1 MARTVVD
8 SGSPMSG
15 PSGGVGWDRRLAILA
30 EIRRLQD
37 DLKLST
43 DEGERHLLLGIIEA
57 RWDEYRWAEQAS
69 RGPSP
74 PPSERLSR

>member
-1 MARTVVD
+1 MVVD

-15 PSGGVGWDRRLAILA
+15 PSGGVGWERRLAILA

-37 DLKLST
+37 DLKHST
-43 DEGERHLLLGIIEA
+43 DERERHVLLGIIES

-69 RGPSP
+69 RGAPAP
-74 PPSERLSR
+74 VSER

>member
-15 PSGGVGWDRRLAILA
+15 PSGGVGWNRRLAILA

-37 DLKLST
+37 DLKHST
-43 DEGERHLLLGIIEA
+43 DEGERHVLLGIIES

-69 RGPSP
+69 RGSSP
-74 PPSERLSR
+74 PPSER